1 MLRAGQ
7 ILGIDKSASDRD
19 IKRAYRT
26 QSKKWHPDK
35 NPDNPDASDTFRSVA
50 EAYEALSDAESRRIY
65 DRYGAEGLKQHQQ
78 QQQQGSGGQRH
89 DPFDLFSRFFGGGG
103 GGGQRQGPNMEVTLP
118 VSLRDFYTGAQ
129 KTVEIDKQHVCDACD
144 GTGSSD
150 GHTQPCADCGGRGM
164 RITKHMLAPG
174 IFQQVQSVCDTC
186 GGRGH
191 IISHPCSVCGGA
203 KVVRAPVSLTV
214 HIEPGLP
221 NRARLTFEGEADESP
236 DWVAGDLVVNV
247 VLAPPSDAADAKGGE
262 DGANDG
268 DSAAP
273 PTDGTWF
280 RRKGADLYWTEVLS
294 LREALLGG
302 WTRNLTHLDGHV
314 VRLARPPGHVVQ
326 PRLVEHVHGEG
337 MPRYR
342 DELSAH
348 GDLVVQY
355 EVVLPDLVDPAM
367 LRDLAAVFDRW
378 RAAAPDKLDKDEL

>member
-1 MLRAGQ
+1 M
-7 ILGIDKSASDRD
+7 
-19 IKRAYRT
+19 
-26 QSKKWHPDK
+26 
-35 NPDNPDASDTFRSVA
+35 A

-78 QQQQGSGGQRH
+78 QQQQGGGGGQRH

-129 KTVEIDKQHVCDACD
+129 KTFEVDKQHVCDACD
-144 GTGSSD
+144 GSGSSD

-186 GGRGH
+186 SGRGH
-191 IISHPCSVCGGA
+191 IISRPCRVCGGA
-203 KVVRAPVSLTV
+203 KVVRAPASFTV
-214 HIEPGLP
+214 QIEPGLP
-221 NRARLTFEGEADESP
+221 NRAQLTFEGEADESP
-236 DWVAGDLVVNV
+236 DWAAGSLVVKV
-247 VLAPPSDAADAKGGE
+247 VLDPPSDAPADAKA
-262 DGANDG
+262 DGSS
-268 DSAAP
+268 DSSP

-314 VRLARPPGHVVQ
+314 VRLARPAGQVVQ
-326 PRLVEHVHGEG
+326 PRLVEHVRGEG

-342 DELSAH
+342 DEHAAH

-355 EVVLPDLVDPAM
+355 EVVLPDLADPAM

-378 RAAAPDKLDKDEL
+378 RATAAPDKPVKDEL